1 MWIELMLVKANLR
14 PEEFARKTGFD
25 LARLDVLLRD
35 DDVPN
40 VDEMLELCIGLDAF
54 IDPPVLDG

>member
-1 MWIELMLVKANLR
+1 MLVKANLR

-40 VDEMLELCIGLDAF
+40 GDEMLELCIGLDAF